1 MTFRMRGA
9 APWAVLGLTLSV
21 GCSLYVGDIDRTQ
34 PDKVSKAYFQDGK
47 PWYFRQTIVD
57 IPATSSITF
66 IGEQGRTEK
75 VVWAIDENYLFAY
88 RAYEWLKGGEEFSAR
103 PGVPYR
109 GTPIAAFAIQ
119 GHFDIKRDYNPQ
131 TGEQTNVIS
140 ENASDR
146 PWYEREYMR
155 VDWSNNLITD
165 FQFSGSYVSQQPV
178 TRYVHEYE
186 NSRDAAKITADYV
199 DVVHEIVA
207 EPELHAW
214 LSAYWGMPVP
224 MCWLYSNVFND
235 CMGSRIKVRSSFMKA
250 KEDNVYEPLTF
261 DDHKFDKFGYFR
273 VDRYG
278 YDHSYGVVDTAVD
291 YLIERFNI
299 WKRAP
304 GEPSCRDDSLDHPWA
319 NCGNDKIKPIVYH
332 VNEDFPDSLIEAER
346 RIGAEWNRVFKIGD
360 LRYNFVYWVVSD
372 QAASPLGYGPH
383 APDPLTGEVI
393 SANAFVYGAA
403 MEWYAQYT
411 LDFVKLMNGDLAVSD
426 FYNAAQIAQHYQRVA
441 ARRQQTELRME
452 PEDLREVAKN
462 LNIQQKAQVLRE
474 RISRGE
480 MQSDE
485 IPARLNRV
493 RGTPLEAVFF
503 PETMRRALAP
513 QYENASDV
521 PAGMDKYLN
530 AATLHDP
537 VYMRWHKERENKLSR
552 ASMCMAEF
560 WDDGVAGWATKL
572 NCKSNMPPDFDKSRV
587 CNGDQ
592 LDEQK
597 AYQFILEDQFIATT
611 LHEIGHTVGLRHNFA
626 ATNDVINYFPK
637 YWELRGLTLR
647 DANQTT
653 LKPEF
658 NLTNRVEQEGL
669 KTAINLGLREYQYS
683 SIMDYGAKPN
693 SDVWGLG
700 LFDAAAIK
708 YGYGEMVEVFDKDAD
723 TPPGVT
729 RSPDLTT
736 NEKLLPGI
744 RHYTVVPDIVA
755 NNDQYT
761 YDQRWQ
767 SMYKRKTVKESQVMA
782 DPTLVEV
789 PYRFCSDEYVG
800 GQATCYRFD
809 EGADAYEQARD
820 NAIRYENYYVFNG
833 LRRGR
838 VGFGMNLEGYIS
850 RIYGRYFSFLTEVN
864 KHFLN
869 DSLITRFYD
878 AECEQG
884 IHFVDPKCGLDRF
897 AGALEAANALGRV
910 LQMPEPGCYI
920 RRKAGCYLDS
930 YEEVNKLPATI
941 ERKPDTFCANPP
953 GEPGG
958 SVTLVTDAEPYMHIE
973 DSVNCDP
980 MLEIPLGEGRFSL
993 DKYDRSTFGYY
1004 FYWKPTTIGSWW
1016 DKWLAMQALGDP
1028 WTDFIGVDA
1037 QGNARSYLI
1046 SFNSLFRN
1054 QVQDAVGSYITEDYE
1069 HYAPW
1074 VVKQPDGTPAVQYRE
1089 LVPTV
1094 SAALGGRL
1102 PIAMPAGAIPLNPEA
1117 DGQYMTRLQALY
1129 IGSSYYTYYTDDQ
1142 DFNQSLF
1149 IGKAGSTVDVT
1160 VPDSIRSNPN
1170 RYVEITDPATGQ
1182 IYFAVKMTPGSAW
1195 FLAEQEFY
1203 SIGYEYVKKV
1213 RDKFFTPDGRQLR
1226 NPDEVESARSEIRM
1240 FEIIRGML
1248 NIHGYSNSGGF
1259 AWDE

>member
-1 MTFRMRGA
+1 
-9 APWAVLGLTLSV
+9 
-21 GCSLYVGDIDRTQ
+21 
-34 PDKVSKAYFQDGK
+34 
-47 PWYFRQTIVD
+47 
-57 IPATSSITF
+57 
-66 IGEQGRTEK
+66 
-75 VVWAIDENYLFAY
+75 
-88 RAYEWLKGGEEFSAR
+88 
-103 PGVPYR
+103 
-109 GTPIAAFAIQ
+109 
-119 GHFDIKRDYNPQ
+119 
-131 TGEQTNVIS
+131 
-140 ENASDR
+140 
-146 PWYEREYMR
+146 
-155 VDWSNNLITD
+155 
-165 FQFSGSYVSQQPV
+165 VSQQPV

-199 DVVHEIVA
+199 DVVHEMVA
-207 EPELHAW
+207 EPETHAW

-224 MCWLYSNVFND
+224 MCWLYSNVYAD
-235 CMGSRIKVRSSFMKA
+235 CLGSRIKVRSSFMKA
-250 KEDNVYEPLTF
+250 REDNVYEPLTF

-273 VDRYG
+273 TERYG
-278 YDHSYGVVDTAVD
+278 YDHNYDVVDTAVD

-304 GEPSCRDDSLDHPWA
+304 GEPSCRDDSLERPWA
-319 NCGNDKIKPIVYH
+319 NCGNDKIRPIVYH
-332 VNEDFPDSLIEAER
+332 VNEDFPDNLINAQAR
-346 RIGAEWNRVFKIGD
+346 VGAEWNRAFKEAVSAMTGRATTELPDVFVMCLHNPVEEGDPAECGEVGLRPQIGD
-360 LRYNFVYWVVSD
+360 LRYNMVYYIRSA
-372 QAASPLGYGPH
+372 QEASPLGYGPH

-393 SANAFVYGAA
+393 SANAFIYGAA
-403 MEWYAQYT
+403 METYAQYT
-411 LDFVKLMNGDLAVSD
+411 LDFVKLMNGDLTVSD
-426 FYNAAQIAQHYQRVA
+426 FFDAGQIAQHYQRVA
-441 ARRQQTELRME
+441 ARRQQSELRME
-452 PEDLREVAKN
+452 PEQLREAAKN
-462 LNIQQKAQVLRE
+462 LGIKEKAAVLRQ
-474 RISRGE
+474 RIARGE

-485 IPARLNRV
+485 VSARLNRI

-513 QYENASDV
+513 QFEHASDV
-521 PAGMDKYLN
+521 PPGMDGYLN
-530 AATLHDP
+530 ATTLHDP
-537 VYMRWHKERENKLSR
+537 VFMRWHKEREHKLSR

-587 CNGDQ
+587 CDGDQ
-592 LDEQK
+592 LNEQK
-597 AYQFILEDQFIATT
+597 AYQFVLEEQYVGTT
-611 LHEIGHTVGLRHNFA
+611 IHEVGHNVGLRHNFA
-626 ATNDVINYFPK
+626 ATNDVINFFPK

-647 DANQTT
+647 DANQKT

-669 KTAINLGLREYQYS
+669 KVALSLGLREYQYT

-700 LFDAAAIK
+700 LWDVAAIK

-723 TPPGVT
+723 TPPNVT
-729 RSPDLTT
+729 RSPGLTT
-736 NEKLLPGI
+736 HEKLLPGV
-744 RHYTVVPDIVA
+744 RHYTVIPDIIA
-755 NNDQYT
+755 NNNAYT

-767 SMYKRKTVKESQVMA
+767 SMYKRKTVKESSVLA

-800 GQATCYRFD
+800 GQSTCYRFD

-820 NAIRYENYYVFNG
+820 NATRYENYYVFNS

-838 VGFGMNLEGYIS
+838 VGFGMNLMGYIS

-869 DSLITRFYD
+869 DSLISRFYD
-878 AECEQG
+878 AECEEG
-884 IHFVDPKCGLDRF
+884 IHFVDPTCGLDRF

-910 LQMPEPGCYI
+910 LQTPEPGCYI

-953 GEPGG
+953 AEAGG
-958 SVTLVTDAEPYMHIE
+958 RVTLVTAAEPYAHIE
-973 DSVNCDP
+973 DSVNCDPWRTVLTAGGNDIWEP

-993 DKYDRSTFGYY
+993 DKYDRATFGYY
-1004 FYWKPTTIGSWW
+1004 FYWKPKTIGSWW

-1054 QVQDAVGSYITEDYE
+1054 QVQNAVGSYITEDYQN
-1069 HYAPW
+1069 YGPW
-1074 VVKQPDGTPAVQYRE
+1074 VVKQADGTPVVQFRE

-1094 SAALGGRL
+1094 SNALGGRQ
-1102 PIAMPAGAIPLNPEA
+1102 PVTMPAGAIPLNPEG

-1142 DFNQSLF
+1142 DFNQSIF
-1149 IGKAGSTVDVT
+1149 IGKAGTTVDIT
-1160 VPDSIRSNPN
+1160 VPESIRNDPN
-1170 RYVEITDPATGQ
+1170 RYVELTDPATGH
-1182 IYFAVKMTPGSAW
+1182 IYFSVKMTPGSAW
-1195 FLAEQEFY
+1195 FLAEQPFY

-1213 RDKFFTPDGRQLR
+1213 RDMYFTPDGRQLR